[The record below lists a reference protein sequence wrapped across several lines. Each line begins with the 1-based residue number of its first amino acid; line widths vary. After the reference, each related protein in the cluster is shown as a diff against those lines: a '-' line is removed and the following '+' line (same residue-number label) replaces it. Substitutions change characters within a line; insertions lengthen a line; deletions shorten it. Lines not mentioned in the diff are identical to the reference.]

1 MVSVPSHTN
10 AEGCQLL
17 TFKQTIMEEF
27 FKIMEK
33 DIMREKFTRK
43 EYIIY
48 GVVYPLALV
57 AVMFIAGW
65 IEKL

>member
-1 MVSVPSHTN
+1 
-10 AEGCQLL
+10 
-17 TFKQTIMEEF
+17 MEEF

-43 EYIIY
+43 EYIVY

-57 AVMFIAGW
+57 AIMYIAGW
-65 IEKL
+65 LENLEL